1 MYPYLNLPTDVTE
14 RDHAEPTNHQYPEP
28 HKSVVANAVVAA
40 VEVVVEVDFVVA
52 DGLEANP
59 LRVSQF
65 QLCYGRDRM
74 EITVRGG
81 FLMSSCLFELGEKMK
96 RTYLEKMG
104 GDRMDYVNITV
115 QLGLESWKR
124 IKTQPTANRG
134 EQSKQTSRKKII
146 DTEQASRYTR
156 L

>member
-74 EITVRGG
+74 EITIRGG

-134 EQSKQTSRKKII
+134 SKVNRPL
-146 DTEQASRYTR
+146 ARR